1 MRSSTPGAGR
11 MADLTPEDFS
21 RAAAEAIAEA
31 SRSREELGRDL
42 AATFMADPTTF
53 DPSGLRRLG
62 QTGLRSFAMAVGVSV
77 PTSQTPPPGIKQQIA
92 SSDAADWKLQ
102 ESRIVPFKIVGAIHG
117 ALAGVT
123 AIAAISLLSWL
134 FG

>member
-11 MADLTPEDFS
+11 MADLTPEDFG

-77 PTSQTPPPGIKQQIA
+77 RTAPMPSTSTEERIA
-92 SSDAADWKLQ
+92 SRGASDWKLQ
-102 ESRIVPFKIVGAIHG
+102 ESRIVPFEVVGAIHG
-117 ALAGVT
+117 TLAGVT

>member
-1 MRSSTPGAGR
+1 
-11 MADLTPEDFS
+11 MADPRPRDFS
-21 RAAAEAIAEA
+21 GAAAKAITEA

-42 AATFMADPTTF
+42 AAVFLADPATF
-53 DPSGLRRLG
+53 DPGGLRRLG

-77 PTSQTPPPGIKQQIA
+77 PTSQTLSTKTEEQITSGA
-92 SSDAADWKLQ
+92 AADWKLQ
-102 ESRIVPFKIVGAIHG
+102 ESWIVPFEIVGSIHG
-117 ALAGVT
+117 ALAGLT

>member
-1 MRSSTPGAGR
+1 MPDPTRR
-11 MADLTPEDFS
+11 DFS
-21 RAAAEAIAEA
+21 GAAAKAITEA

-42 AATFMADPTTF
+42 AAVFMADPTTF

-62 QTGLRSFAMAVGVSV
+62 QAGLQSFAMAVGVSV
-77 PTSQTPPPGIKQQIA
+77 PTSKTPSTRTEEQIP
-92 SSDAADWKLQ
+92 SGDVSDWKLQ
-102 ESRIVPFKIVGAIHG
+102 ESRIVPFEIVGAFHG
-117 ALAGVT
+117 VLASLT